1 MGESVNIYEEK
12 PVIAA
17 QAGIQ
22 RSRRVPGRGLNEN
35 ET

>member
-22 RSRRVPGRGLNEN
+22 SFEIIG
-35 ET
+35 